1 MSISYQPKDSVLQGL
16 QLKVQELVL
25 KKADAQVVSVSGND
39 VTIDLKQPIQE
50 VRTAIH
56 CDDSLAASQP
66 TSAAVLLIA
75 HGDIDLTVPNYVTL
89 TLANALADN
98 DTIIIKYVI
107 QE

>member
-50 VRTAIH
+50 VRAAMH
-56 CDDSLAASQP
+56 CDDSAP
-66 TSAAVLLIA
+66 AVELIA
-75 HGDIDLTVPNYVTL
+75 QADIDLATANYVTL
-89 TLANALADN
+89 TLGSALAD
-98 DTIIIKYVI
+98 DDAIIIKYVI